1 MIQVYSPKI
10 REVTMMFSPYSDRGE
25 IIGSRISVYEERE
38 RYIMEITIHVVGLR
52 KLNSLLFIMK
62 R

>member
-10 REVTMMFSPYSDRGE
+10 REVTMMLSPYSDRGE

-38 RYIMEITIHVVGLR
+38 RYIMENTILVVGLR